1 MSQSSYTR
9 PSFRTGFDAPDR
21 GLKTRS
27 VRLIKP
33 IDAIDRITF
42 PNDPRG
48 SYTDSANQL
57 RCSRRD
63 DVQRSGMPFHG
74 RGFQAHLDGRQG
86 QPGLVAQPVE
96 PFDPPS
102 ELPAFQSDGEGI

>member
-9 PSFRTGFDAPDR
+9 PSFRTEFDAPDL
-21 GLKTRS
+21 GLM
-27 VRLIKP
+27 RLIKT

-96 PFDPPS
+96 PFDSPS